1 MLEKKNDGW
10 IDYRKYEYPLFC
22 FYKKIFY
29 FSALYI
35 ILCKDK
41 ISQWPKQFVHKL
53 VIVFYFVNKAGGGG
67 SECYLSLPGGS
78 RHIFDYFTK

>member
-1 MLEKKNDGW
+1 MLEKKTMDVLIIENTNT
-10 IDYRKYEYPLFC
+10 PLFC

-53 VIVFYFVNKAGGGG
+53 VIIFYFVNKAGEGG
-67 SECYLSLPGGS
+67 
-78 RHIFDYFTK
+78 F